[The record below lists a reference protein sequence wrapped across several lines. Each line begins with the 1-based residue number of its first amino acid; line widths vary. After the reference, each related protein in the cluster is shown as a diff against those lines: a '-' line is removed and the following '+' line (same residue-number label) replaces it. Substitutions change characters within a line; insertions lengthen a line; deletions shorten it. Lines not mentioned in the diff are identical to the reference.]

1 MKRMEWPNSQR
12 NSTKNRDKK
21 NVGYYRG
28 LAVASA
34 AALIMVAAANFEDA
48 SAYFTT
54 YVSAGGS
61 EIVHMG
67 STTELHEDVTDMTKH
82 ISVTNASQ
90 TNDCFVRVKVFYG
103 GQLQVSFTD
112 RSESGDAWS
121 YSEKDG
127 YWYYNSILPAGASTE
142 ILDAK
147 IGDLPV
153 DFDRD
158 SFNVV
163 VIQECTPVIYD
174 ENGNPG
180 ADWTTVYTDY
190 QEVSALQPGIQTA
203 DRQGEGDDRL

>member
-1 MKRMEWPNSQR
+1 MKKVDWQDSHRILNKSKILKYLK
-12 NSTKNRDKK
+12 S
-21 NVGYYRG
+21 YRA
-28 LAVASA
+28 LAVVSSA
-34 AALIMVAAANFEDA
+34 ALLMLLAANFEDA

-61 EIVHMG
+61 QVVHMG

-90 TNDCFVRVKVFYG
+90 TNDCFVRVKVFCG
-103 GQLQVSFTD
+103 GQLQISYAD
-112 RSESGDAWS
+112 RSENGNAWR
-121 YSEKDG
+121 YSEEDG

-142 ILDAK
+142 ILDVK

-174 ENGNPG
+174 EEGNPS
-180 ADWTTVYTDY
+180 ADWTAVYTDY
-190 QEVSALQPGIQTA
+190 EEVSGRQANVRMA
-203 DRQGEGDDRL
+203 DRQGEEDNRL